1 MTYSAKANPN
11 ATNSELDSKRIITH
25 KELTSA
31 QRDELIEQFVEIQ
44 LDNMDTQSLYELAS
58 EYVTQSF
65 DRLTDSEIK
74 ERIESLY
81 DEELY
86 DELVD
91 NVTSLN
97 DNEEPWLQPLF
108 LSHPL
113 QREQEQVNGANIL
126 CVLIVNLFLKFIT
139 LVGQDYNALNVK
151 NQSTNYSGV

>member
-1 MTYSAKANPN
+1 MNHSQSANQN

-58 EYVTQSF
+58 EYVTNSF

-91 NVTSLN
+91 NVT
-97 DNEEPWLQPLF
+97 NETF
-108 LSHPL
+108 ID
-113 QREQEQVNGANIL
+113 VNNTGG
-126 CVLIVNLFLKFIT
+126 KF
-139 LVGQDYNALNVK
+139 
-151 NQSTNYSGV
+151 